1 MFKSPS
7 DTYPPITPQREI
19 YTVSQLNQ
27 EVRLLLSSS
36 FPLIWVEGELSN
48 LARPASGHLY
58 FTLKDEQAQV
68 RCAMF
73 KNRNLALRLK
83 PENGM
88 HVLVRSRV
96 GLYERRGEFQLTVE
110 HMEKAG
116 SGALQRAFEALKQ
129 KLAAEGLFDSSR
141 KKPLPNF
148 PRQLG
153 IITSPSG
160 AAIRDILSILHRR
173 YPALPVLIYPVPVQG
188 EEAAGAIAQ
197 ALYDADRR
205 RECDALIL
213 ARGGGSMED
222 LWAFNEEV
230 VARAIAACDIPVV
243 SGIGHEIDFTIAD
256 FVADLRAPTPSAA
269 AELVSPNRHALM
281 STLTQLDQLLNQHIQ
296 SRLSTLRQKLVWL
309 QVRLTQQHPQHRL
322 QQQNQ
327 RLDELERILRH
338 AMGLKIKSL
347 INQINVLSS
356 QLQKCSPAMPL
367 VKSQARHSHLHERLF
382 TAACSLLENRTHRL
396 ETLAHTLHSI
406 SPLAT
411 LSRGYAI
418 VTRQTDGT
426 VVRTRKNVTLG
437 SKVQIRLVEDRL
449 SAEIT
454 ELE

>member
-1 MFKSPS
+1 MSIN
-7 DTYPPITPQREI
+7 TLTPQRQI
-19 YTVSQLNQ
+19 YTVSQLNE

-48 LARPASGHLY
+48 LVQPASGHLY
-58 FTLKDEQAQV
+58 FTLKDGQAQV

-73 KNRNLALRLK
+73 KNRNLALRIK

-88 HVLVRSRV
+88 HVVVRSRV

-110 HMEKAG
+110 HMEEAG

-129 KLAAEGLFDSSR
+129 KLAAEGLFDSAR

-160 AAIRDILSILHRR
+160 AAIRDILSVLHRR

-188 EEAAGAIAQ
+188 EDAATAIAQ
-197 ALYDADRR
+197 ALYEADRR

-230 VARAIAACDIPVV
+230 VARAIAACEIPVV
-243 SGIGHEIDFTIAD
+243 SGVGHEIDFTIAD
-256 FVADLRAPTPSAA
+256 FVADQRAPTPSAA
-269 AELVSPNRHALM
+269 AEMVSPNQQALM
-281 STLTQLDQLLNQHIQ
+281 STLIQLDQLLNERMQ
-296 SRLSTLRQKLVWL
+296 SRLGTLGQKLVWL
-309 QVRLTQQHPQHRL
+309 KVRLTQQHPRHRL

-327 RLDELERILRH
+327 RLDELERLLRH
-338 AMGLKIKSL
+338 AMGLKIKSS
-347 INQINVLSS
+347 INQINVIDSR
-356 QLQKCSPAMPL
+356 LQKCSPAL
-367 VKSQARHSHLHERLF
+367 HIVKSQARHSRLHERLLS
-382 TAACSLLENRTHRL
+382 AVRSQLEDRTHRL

-426 VVRTRKNVTLG
+426 VVRTRNDVTLG
-437 SKVQIRLVEDRL
+437 SKVQIRLVKDRL